1 MLCVFQFREMK
12 EREAEIMKRAVAHI
26 LFLLVLTF
34 GTVSCFSAKML
45 EEKLLESVDIESMLF
60 SNYEKSMEAKNKMM
74 DEIIVYFE
82 KNEELNKLV
91 NGAVKRGSLSVNE
104 KEEVVNGYF
113 DVLDEMN
120 ITSTAV
126 SVSKVEEDMT
136 KIASKYE
143 TALSGGNVGSVFE
156 AGKTPEGVEE
166 TKENLIVGGDI
177 VVNKMLPDNAVK
189 IANLLRLSKGERL
202 LSESEVKT
210 RGFYCSQSAFMWSNS
225 IWEDGKVKYRIAG
238 GVSAEQERII
248 TECMQKWSDASGGEI
263 KFIKYKNSFW
273 NRFRWKYFLSR
284 HLQISVDNNIENSW
298 ASLGEQVRAQL
309 HINADYFLKDEEG
322 KFAFD
327 EDVIKSEILHEMGH
341 VLTLFHEHQRADR
354 DKYVKIDYTR
364 AAVVNGWTLEK
375 AKTQYGKITMYEQK
389 ISEEYD
395 YDSIMHYW
403 SSQADSNGDRDIV
416 KSDGT
421 AITRAMDLSEGDKAF
436 IRALYSAK

>member
-1 MLCVFQFREMK
+1 
-12 EREAEIMKRAVAHI
+12 MKRAIAHI
-26 LFLLVLTF
+26 LFLLLVTF

-74 DEIIVYFE
+74 DEIIIYFQ
-82 KNEELNKLV
+82 KNEELNSLV
-91 NGAVKRGSLSVNE
+91 NRSVKRGNLSLEE

-113 DVLDEMN
+113 DALDEMN
-120 ITSTAV
+120 VTSTSV
-126 SVSKVEEDMT
+126 SVSTIETEMI

-143 TALSGGNVGSVFE
+143 SALSGNVGSVFE

-166 TKENLIVGGDI
+166 TKENIIIGGDI
-177 VVNKMLPDNAVK
+177 VINKMLPDNAVK
-189 IANLLRLSKGERL
+189 VANLLRVSKGEKL
-202 LSESEVKT
+202 LSESEVKK

-225 IWEDGKVKYRIAG
+225 KWEAGKVKYRIAS
-238 GVSAEQERII
+238 GVTAEQERII
-248 TECMQKWSDASGGEI
+248 SECMQKWSDASGGEI
-263 KFIKYKNSFW
+263 KFIKYKNNFW

-284 HLQISVDNNIENSW
+284 HLQISIDNNIGNSW

-309 HINADYFLKDEEG
+309 HINADYFLKSEDG
-322 KFAFD
+322 TLAFD
-327 EDVIKSEILHEMGH
+327 EEVIKAEILHEMGH

-354 DKYVKIDYTR
+354 DNYVNIDYAR

-395 YDSIMHYW
+395 YNSIMHYW
-403 SSQADSNGDRDIV
+403 SSQSDSSGNRDIV
-416 KSDGT
+416 KSDGM

-436 IRALYSAK
+436 IKALYSAE